1 MGKYVS
7 FKMLHIYSINVI
19 SVKSWNKIEKLPKN
33 MPLKDLSPNKITTVV
48 SNFYQLIINY

>member
-7 FKMLHIYSINVI
+7 FKMLHIYSINTI

-33 MPLKDLSPNKITTVV
+33 MPLKDLSPHKITTVV
-48 SNFYQLIINY
+48 SNFYQLITNY